1 MEALRQYI
9 LHTVNLCHKELLS
22 VFKDPSSRII
32 LIVPIILQSFLFG
45 YAATFDL
52 NDVPY
57 AVLDQSNSKESH
69 DIINQL
75 EGSGLFH
82 QVATLTSSAE
92 IAPTIGN
99 KKAFVVVHFPAD
111 FAIQLRN
118 NSQSPV
124 QFIVD
129 GRNSASANSA
139 VGSFSSIV
147 MQYNLQHQL
156 MEQLPV
162 VIQSR
167 AWFNPNLETRWI
179 MMPGMIAALSMIQ
192 TMMLT
197 ALSVARE
204 REQGTFDQLLVT
216 PRLPSQILL
225 SKAIPSVIVGL
236 VQASLVILIC
246 VFWFGI
252 PFQGSLLILYFG
264 LFMFTVASVGIGLSI
279 SAISLNMQQA
289 MLYTFVLIMP
299 LMLLSGFATPIANMP
314 DALQILTYLNPVR
327 FSVDSVRRV
336 YLEGATLVDIY
347 PDLIPLALIALV
359 TLPIATWLFRHR
371 SS

>member
-1 MEALRQYI
+1 VWE
-9 LHTVNLCHKELLS
+9 K
-22 VFKDPSSRII
+22 KD
-32 LIVPIILQSFLFG
+32 L
-45 YAATFDL
+45 
-52 NDVPY
+52 
-57 AVLDQSNSKESH
+57 
-69 DIINQL
+69 
-75 EGSGLFH
+75 
-82 QVATLTSSAE
+82 
-92 IAPTIGN
+92 
-99 KKAFVVVHFPAD
+99 
-111 FAIQLRN
+111 
-118 NSQSPV
+118 
-124 QFIVD
+124 
-129 GRNSASANSA
+129 
-139 VGSFSSIV
+139 
-147 MQYNLQHQL
+147 
-156 MEQLPV
+156 
-162 VIQSR
+162 
-167 AWFNPNLETRWI
+167 
-179 MMPGMIAALSMIQ
+179 MPGMIAALSMIQ

>member
-1 MEALRQYI
+1 
-9 LHTVNLCHKELLS
+9 
-22 VFKDPSSRII
+22 
-32 LIVPIILQSFLFG
+32 
-45 YAATFDL
+45 
-52 NDVPY
+52 
-57 AVLDQSNSKESH
+57 
-69 DIINQL
+69 
-75 EGSGLFH
+75 
-82 QVATLTSSAE
+82 
-92 IAPTIGN
+92 
-99 KKAFVVVHFPAD
+99 
-111 FAIQLRN
+111 
-118 NSQSPV
+118 
-124 QFIVD
+124 
-129 GRNSASANSA
+129 
-139 VGSFSSIV
+139 

-279 SAISLNMQQA
+279 SAIS
-289 MLYTFVLIMP
+289 T
-299 LMLLSGFATPIANMP
+299 
-314 DALQILTYLNPVR
+314 
-327 FSVDSVRRV
+327 
-336 YLEGATLVDIY
+336 
-347 PDLIPLALIALV
+347 
-359 TLPIATWLFRHR
+359 
-371 SS
+371 